1 MTRPSLDPLRYG
13 LRALEE
19 MAREQASVA
28 PPSPSRGEYFS
39 PHPLLR
45 APARDGAALSL
56 RLFTES
62 EDDATA
68 LVLGEATSQRFTP
81 IPPRAAPLFEAHAA
95 AMAAELGLTITVGFP
110 LVMFVQQG
118 ATRAAPL
125 FSRGGSHARWKNG
138 DAAWRV
144 PAGARPGASLALP
157 DALEIALGSDEP
169 YALHAGVWHF
179 LFGFDG
185 AALGAIATAGRSGI
199 GALVRAATRALESG
213 GEDAAG
219 EDRAGEDRAG
229 EDLEREDPERKDVAV
244 EVPVAAPVTREDLAA
259 LGEAALRR
267 APASRG
273 LRCHPHALAMLPPRG
288 DPTSGLRN
296 DLQAVIG
303 ETLPPRGPL
312 AVYLGA
318 RAAPPRRSPVFT
330 SGKVSPTPSQLE
342 AARAFEG
349 TEDIVAV
356 CGPPGCGKTALL
368 HHVAAQT
375 IVACAL
381 GTRWSNAP
389 SRAAPWQLVVTST
402 NNAAVDHALA
412 PFVAGPGLP
421 VGIRLGSR
429 RALGESTAGALT
441 AAIKELELLSD
452 VRLSD
457 ARAAFE
463 AHAVPVRTFLRDQA
477 EVQKGSA
484 AGTERRR
491 VLELRAATVREQLA
505 RAGDAPPPPVELAD
519 LDAAVSA
526 LREHAEAASRL
537 AHIHLDGKSPSVD
550 RAIKK
555 WARANA
561 LRAPRIEPVL
571 VALGLQVPF
580 GDLDRGDPRE
590 DIGRQQVAIEAAL
603 VSFADARS
611 RLEAPALRSE
621 LGVITA
627 ELGVVV
633 TEPPAPP
640 LDPALYDAALALRDA
655 WARAHRDVLLPRLV
669 TARDAIR
676 AEWTEAR
683 GKPVPLALRELAALF
698 PLAGCTLLSMRASF
712 PLGADVIDRLVIDE
726 AAQCA
731 PIYAVPALARARRV
745 MLTGDLAQLPPVYTL
760 ASSADE
766 RLMRGLDEA
775 AVAPFRMSAT
785 STASAQ
791 SVAEP
796 RARARLALTEHFR
809 SQHAIV
815 ALASRWSGYTLDVR
829 TPPRSLED
837 ISPRLGSPVLVLP
850 VPGVGSRAP
859 EGVVNETEAVYA
871 IELVARL
878 VADGVAPS
886 DIAVL
891 TPFVGQSVRIEREL
905 VARGLL
911 ERGGILV
918 STVHRLQGGERRVV
932 IFSVTATERRHLRW
946 LGERP
951 HLLHVATSRAQDHLI
966 VLLDPSAAAREPSL
980 APLLELLAPPPPAQR
995 PEFRANL
1002 F

>member
-1 MTRPSLDPLRYG
+1 
-13 LRALEE
+13 
-19 MAREQASVA
+19 MAADV
-28 PPSPSRGEYFS
+28 
-39 PHPLLR
+39 
-45 APARDGAALSL
+45 DGA
-56 RLFTES
+56 
-62 EDDATA
+62 
-68 LVLGEATSQRFTP
+68 
-81 IPPRAAPLFEAHAA
+81 
-95 AMAAELGLTITVGFP
+95 ITVGFP

-125 FSRGGSHARWKNG
+125 FSRGGSHARWRSG
-138 DAAWRV
+138 DAAWKV
-144 PAGARPGASLALP
+144 PAGARPGATLPLP
-157 DALEIALGSDEP
+157 DALELVLGSDEP
-169 YALHAGVWHF
+169 YSVHAGVWHF
-179 LFGFDG
+179 LFGLDG
-185 AALGAIATAGRSGI
+185 ASLGSIASAGRAGV

-213 GEDAAG
+213 GEDAGG
-219 EDRAGEDRAG
+219 EDAEPEPPAAGP
-229 EDLEREDPERKDVAV
+229 L
-244 EVPVAAPVTREDLAA
+244 TREDLAA

-267 APASRG
+267 APPSRA
-273 LRCHPHALAMLPPRG
+273 LRCHPHGLAMLPPRG
-288 DPTSGLRN
+288 DPTSGLRS
-296 DLQAVIG
+296 DLQAVLG

-318 RAAPPRRSPVFT
+318 RAAPPRRAPIFT
-330 SGKVSPTPSQLE
+330 TGKVSPTPSQLA

-356 CGPPGCGKTALL
+356 RGPPGCGKTALL

-389 SRAAPWQLVVTST
+389 SRAAPWSLVVTST

-421 VGIRLGSR
+421 VGIRLGNR
-429 RALGESTAGALT
+429 RALAESTATALASAMEELRT
-441 AAIKELELLSD
+441 ASD
-452 VRLSD
+452 VSLAD

-463 AHAVPVRTFLRDQA
+463 ARAAPVRAFLREQA
-477 EVQKGSA
+477 ESHKGSA
-484 AGTERRR
+484 TEAERRR
-491 VLELRAATVREQLA
+491 ALERRAATLREELA
-505 RAGDAPPPPVELAD
+505 RTSDAPPPPVELAD
-519 LDAAVSA
+519 LDAAATA
-526 LREHAEAASRL
+526 LREHAEAAARL
-537 AHIHLDGKSPSVD
+537 APIHLDGEAPSVD
-550 RAIKK
+550 RAVEK

-571 VALGLQVPF
+571 AALGLDMPF
-580 GDLDRGDPRE
+580 GDLDRGGPRE
-590 DIGRQQVAIEAAL
+590 DIARQHAAIEATLASL
-603 VSFADARS
+603 ADARS
-611 RLEAPALRSE
+611 RLTAPALRSE
-621 LGVITA
+621 LGAVTA
-627 ELGVVV
+627 QLGVVAK
-633 TEPPAPP
+633 EPPAPP
-640 LDPALYDAALALRDA
+640 LDPALFAAALALRDA
-655 WARAHRDVLLPRLV
+655 WARAHRDVLLPRLA
-669 TARDAIR
+669 TARDAVR

-760 ASSADE
+760 APHTDD
-766 RLMRGLDEA
+766 RLARGLDDA

-791 SVAEP
+791 AVAEP

-837 ISPRLGSPVLVLP
+837 VSPRLGLPVVVLP
-850 VPGVGSRAP
+850 VPGVGTRAP
-859 EGVVNETEAVYA
+859 EGVVNEAEAAYA
-871 IELVARL
+871 IALVAEL

-911 ERGGILV
+911 ARGGVLV

-932 IFSVTATERRHLRW
+932 VFSVAATERRHLRW

-966 VLLDPSAAAREPSL
+966 VLLDPTAAAREPAL
-980 APLLELLAPPPPAQR
+980 APLAELITR
-995 PEFRANL
+995 PDQATNPRRA

>member
-1 MTRPSLDPLRYG
+1 MRPDAHESRIAAAEVVRLRAMRPSLDPLRYG
-13 LRALEE
+13 LRALDE

-28 PPSPSRGEYFS
+28 PPAPSRDVCFS

-56 RLFTES
+56 RLFTEA

-68 LVLGEATSQRFTP
+68 LVIGEAQALRFSP
-81 IPPRAAPLFEAHAA
+81 IPARAAPLFEAHAA
-95 AMAAELGLTITVGFP
+95 AMAADVDAALTIGFP

-138 DAAWRV
+138 DAAFKV
-144 PAGARPGASLALP
+144 PAGTRAGATLTLP
-157 DALEIALGSDEP
+157 DALELVLGGDEP
-169 YALHAGVWHF
+169 YSIHAGVWHF
-179 LFGFDG
+179 LFGLDG
-185 AALGAIATAGRSGI
+185 AALGSIAAAGRAGV
-199 GALVRAATRALESG
+199 GALVRAATRALEFG
-213 GEDAAG
+213 GEDAADDDDG
-219 EDRAGEDRAG
+219 AEPPAAGP
-229 EDLEREDPERKDVAV
+229 L
-244 EVPVAAPVTREDLAA
+244 TREDLAA
-259 LGEAALRR
+259 LGDAAVRR
-267 APASRG
+267 AAPSRA
-273 LRCHPHALAMLPPRG
+273 LRCHPHGLAMLAPRG
-288 DPTSGLRN
+288 DPTSGLRS
-296 DLQAVIG
+296 DLQAVLG

-318 RAAPPRRSPVFT
+318 PAAPPRRAPIFT
-330 SGKVSPTPSQLE
+330 TGKVSPTPSQL
-342 AARAFEG
+342 AAASAFEG
-349 TEDIVAV
+349 TDDIVAV

-402 NNAAVDHALA
+402 NNAAVDQALT

-429 RALGESTAGALT
+429 RALAESTAAAL
-441 AAIKELELLSD
+441 AFAMEELTTGSAGSLPE
-452 VRLSD
+452 

-463 AHAVPVRTFLRDQA
+463 AQAAPVRAFLREQA
-477 EVQKGSA
+477 ESQK
-484 AGTERRR
+484 AGTKDSERRR
-491 VLELRAATVREQLA
+491 VLERRAATLREQLG
-505 RAGDAPPPPVELAD
+505 RIAGASDAGRSEAPEPAVVLAD
-519 LDAAVSA
+519 LDAAAAA
-526 LREHAEAASRL
+526 LREHAEAAARL
-537 AHIHLDGKSPSVD
+537 APIHLDAKDGKAPSVD
-550 RAIKK
+550 RAVEK

-571 VALGLQVPF
+571 VALGLPMPF
-580 GDLDRGDPRE
+580 GGLDSAEPRE
-590 DIGRQQVAIEAAL
+590 DIARQRAAIEAMLASL
-603 VSFADARS
+603 ADARS
-611 RLEAPALRSE
+611 RLTAPELRSE
-621 LGVITA
+621 LDAVTM
-627 ELGVVV
+627 ELGVVAKGP
-633 TEPPAPP
+633 TAPP
-640 LDPALYDAALALRDA
+640 LEPALYDAALALRDA
-655 WARAHRDVLLPRLV
+655 WAREHRDVLLPRLA
-669 TARDAIR
+669 TARDAAR

-698 PLAGCTLLSMRASF
+698 PVAGCTLLSMRASF

-760 ASSADE
+760 APHTDD
-766 RLMRGLDEA
+766 RLARGLDDV
-775 AVAPFRMSAT
+775 AVAPFRLGAT

-791 SVAEP
+791 AVAEP

-829 TPPRSLED
+829 TPSRSLED
-837 ISPRLGSPVLVLP
+837 VSPRLRLPVVVLP
-850 VPGVGSRAP
+850 VVGIGARAP
-859 EGVVNETEAVYA
+859 EGVVNEAEAAAVIA
-871 IELVARL
+871 LVAEL

-891 TPFVGQSVRIEREL
+891 TPFVGQSVRVEREL

-911 ERGGILV
+911 ARGGVLV

-932 IFSVTATERRHLRW
+932 IFSVAATERRHLRW

-966 VLLDPSAAAREPSL
+966 VLVDPAAAAREPAL
-980 APLLELLAPPPPAQR
+980 APLAELLSPR
-995 PEFRANL
+995 
-1002 F
+1002 

>member
-1 MTRPSLDPLRYG
+1 MLSTPAMRPSLDAIRYG
-13 LRALEE
+13 LRALDE

-28 PPSPSRGEYFS
+28 PPAPSRAETFS

-45 APARDGAALSL
+45 SPARDGAALSL
-56 RLFTES
+56 RLFTDA

-68 LVLGEATSQRFTP
+68 LVIGDAQSQRFAP

-95 AMAAELGLTITVGFP
+95 AMAAEVENTITIGFP

-125 FSRGGSHARWKNG
+125 FSRGSGRARWKIG
-138 DAAWRV
+138 EAAWKL
-144 PAGARPGASLALP
+144 PAGARPGATLPLP
-157 DALEIALGSDEP
+157 DALELELGGDEP
-169 YALHAGVWHF
+169 YSLHAGVWHF
-179 LFGFDG
+179 LFGLDG
-185 AALGAIATAGRSGI
+185 AALGAIAAAGRSGV

-213 GEDAAG
+213 GEDAGSEDTG
-219 EDRAGEDRAG
+219 EDAES
-229 EDLEREDPERKDVAV
+229 E
-244 EVPVAAPVTREDLAA
+244 APATGPLTREDLAA
-259 LGEAALRR
+259 IGEAALRR
-267 APASRG
+267 APSSRG
-273 LRCHPHALAMLPPRG
+273 LRCHPHGLAMLPPRG
-288 DPTSGLRN
+288 DPTSGLRI
-296 DLQAVIG
+296 DLQAVLG
-303 ETLPPRGPL
+303 ETIPPRGPL

-318 RAAPPRRSPVFT
+318 RAAPPRKAPIFT
-330 SGKVSPTPSQLE
+330 SGRVAPTPSQLA

-349 TEDIVAV
+349 TDDIVAV

-381 GTRWSNAP
+381 GTRWTNAP

-412 PFVAGPGLP
+412 PFVVGPGLP
-421 VGIRLGSR
+421 VGIRLGNR
-429 RALGESTAGALT
+429 RSLAESTAAAL
-441 AAIKELELLSD
+441 AVAIDELQSAGD
-452 VRLSD
+452 VSLAD

-463 AHAVPVRTFLRDQA
+463 A
-477 EVQKGSA
+477 
-484 AGTERRR
+484 
-491 VLELRAATVREQLA
+491 RAATVRAFLREQTESQKANATGAERRRSLERRAVKLREELA
-505 RAGDAPPPPVELAD
+505 RTGDAPPPNVELAD
-519 LDAAVSA
+519 LDAAASA
-526 LREHAEAASRL
+526 LREHAEAAARV
-537 AHIHLDGKSPSVD
+537 APIHLDGKAPSVE
-550 RAIKK
+550 RASEK

-571 VALGLQVPF
+571 GALGLAMPF
-580 GDLDRGDPRE
+580 GDLDRGEPRE
-590 DIGRQQVAIEAAL
+590 DLARQQAAMEAVL
-603 VSFADARS
+603 VSLADART
-611 RLEAPALRSE
+611 RLDAPALRSE
-621 LGVITA
+621 LDALTA
-627 ELGVVV
+627 ELGVVAV
-633 TEPPAPP
+633 EPLAPA
-640 LDPALYDAALALRDA
+640 LDPGLYDAALALRDA
-655 WARAHRDVLLPRLV
+655 WARSHRDVLLPRLAA
-669 TARDAIR
+669 ARDAVR

-683 GKPVPLALRELAALF
+683 GKPMPQALRELAALF

-712 PLGADVIDRLVIDE
+712 PLGADVIDRLVVDE

-760 ASSADE
+760 APHTDD
-766 RLMRGLDEA
+766 RLARGLDDA
-775 AVAPFRMSAT
+775 AVTPFRMGTA

-791 SVAEP
+791 AVAEP
-796 RARARLALTEHFR
+796 RARSRLALTEHFR

-837 ISPRLGSPVLVLP
+837 VSPRLERPVIVLP
-850 VPGVGSRAP
+850 VRGAGARAP
-859 EGVVNETEAVYA
+859 EGVVNEAEAAYA
-871 IELVARL
+871 IELVAEL

-891 TPFVGQSVRIEREL
+891 TPFVGQSTRIEREL

-911 ERGGILV
+911 QRGGILV

-932 IFSVTATERRHLRW
+932 VFSVTATERRHLRW

-966 VLLDPSAAAREPSL
+966 VLVDPSAAAREPSL
-980 APLLELLAPPPPAQR
+980 APLAELLPH
-995 PEFRANL
+995 EG
-1002 F
+1002 

>member
-1 MTRPSLDPLRYG
+1 MRPSLDPLRYG
-13 LRALEE
+13 LRALDE

-28 PPSPSRGEYFS
+28 PPAPSRAEHFS

-56 RLFTES
+56 RLFTEA

-68 LVLGEATSQRFTP
+68 LVVGDALSQRFAP

-95 AMAAELGLTITVGFP
+95 AMAAEVEHTITVGFP

-118 ATRAAPL
+118 AMRAAPL
-125 FSRGGSHARWKNG
+125 FSRGGSHARWKTG
-138 DAAWRV
+138 EAAWKV
-144 PAGARPGASLALP
+144 TAGARPGATLPLP
-157 DALEIALGSDEP
+157 DALELVLGNDEP

-179 LFGFDG
+179 LFGLDG
-185 AALGAIATAGRSGI
+185 AALGAIAAAGRAGV

-213 GEDAAG
+213 GEDAGGDDTEAEPAAAG
-219 EDRAGEDRAG
+219 P
-229 EDLEREDPERKDVAV
+229 L
-244 EVPVAAPVTREDLAA
+244 TREDLAA
-259 LGEAALRR
+259 IGEAAQRR
-267 APASRG
+267 APPSRG
-273 LRCHPHALAMLPPRG
+273 LRCHPHGLAMLPPRG
-288 DPTSGLRN
+288 DPTSGLRS
-296 DLQAVIG
+296 DLQAVLG

-318 RAAPPRRSPVFT
+318 RAAPPRSAPVYT
-330 SGKVSPTPSQLE
+330 SGKVTPTPSQLA

-349 TEDIVAV
+349 TDDIVAV

-389 SRAAPWQLVVTST
+389 SLRAPWQLVVTST

-429 RALGESTAGALT
+429 RALGESAAGALT
-441 AAIKELELLSD
+441 AAIEELKILSD
-452 VRLSD
+452 VSLAD

-463 AHAVPVRTFLRDQA
+463 ARAVPVRTFLREQA
-477 EVQKGSA
+477 ESQKASA
-484 AGTERRR
+484 SDTERRR
-491 VLELRAATVREQLA
+491 TLERRAATLREELA
-505 RAGDAPPPPVELAD
+505 RVSDAPPPDLELAD
-519 LDAAVSA
+519 LDAAATA
-526 LREHAEAASRL
+526 LQEHAEAAAKL
-537 AHIHLDGKSPSVD
+537 APIHLDGKRPSVE
-550 RAIKK
+550 RAVEK

-561 LRAPRIEPVL
+561 LRAPRIESVL
-571 VALGLQVPF
+571 GALGVNMPF
-580 GDLDRGDPRE
+580 GDLDRGDPRG
-590 DIGRQQVAIEAAL
+590 DIARQHAAMEATLASL
-603 VSFADARS
+603 AEARS
-611 RLEAPALRSE
+611 RLTAPALRSE
-621 LGVITA
+621 LSDVA
-627 ELGVVV
+627 AVLGVVV
-633 TEPPAPP
+633 AEPPAPP

-655 WARAHRDVLLPRLV
+655 WARAHRDVLIPRLA
-669 TARDAIR
+669 TARDAVR

-683 GKPVPLALRELAALF
+683 GKPVPMALREIAALF

-760 ASSADE
+760 ALQTDD
-766 RLMRGLDEA
+766 RLARGLDA
-775 AVAPFRMSAT
+775 AAIGPFRMSAA

-791 SVAEP
+791 AVAEP
-796 RARARLALTEHFR
+796 RARSRLALTEHFR

-829 TPPRSLED
+829 TPPRSLEHV
-837 ISPRLGSPVLVLP
+837 SPRLTRPVTVLP
-850 VPGVGSRAP
+850 VPGVGARAA
-859 EGVVNETEAVYA
+859 EGVVNEDEAACA
-871 IELVARL
+871 IELVAAL
-878 VADGVAPS
+878 LADGVAPS
-886 DIAVL
+886 DVAVL
-891 TPFVGQSVRIEREL
+891 TPFVGQSTRIEREL

-911 ERGGILV
+911 ARGGVLV

-966 VLLDPSAAAREPSL
+966 VLVDPTAAAREPAL
-980 APLLELLAPPPPAQR
+980 APLRETTYC
-995 PEFRANL
+995 
-1002 F
+1002 

>member
-1 MTRPSLDPLRYG
+1 MRPSLDPLRYG
-13 LRALEE
+13 LRALDE

-28 PPSPSRGEYFS
+28 PPAPSRAASFS

-45 APARDGAALSL
+45 SPARDGAALSL
-56 RLFTES
+56 RLFTDA
-62 EDDATA
+62 EDDATS
-68 LVLGEATSQRFTP
+68 LVLGEASSQRFSP

-95 AMAAELGLTITVGFP
+95 ALAAEVESSITVGLP

-125 FSRGGSHARWKNG
+125 FSRGGGRARWKVG
-138 DAAWRV
+138 DAAWKL
-144 PAGARPGASLALP
+144 PAGARPGATVPLP
-157 DALEIALGSDEP
+157 DALELELGSDEP

-179 LFGFDG
+179 LFGLDG
-185 AALGAIATAGRSGI
+185 AALGSIAAAGRAGL
-199 GALVRAATRALESG
+199 GALVRAATRVLESG
-213 GEDAAG
+213 GQDAG
-219 EDRAGEDRAG
+219 DE
-229 EDLEREDPERKDVAV
+229 DVATDADRH
-244 EVPVAAPVTREDLAA
+244 PPDAGPLTREDLAA
-259 LGEAALRR
+259 IGEAAMRR
-267 APASRG
+267 APPSRG

-288 DPTSGLRN
+288 DPTSGLRS
-296 DLQAVIG
+296 DLQAVLG

-318 RAAPPRRSPVFT
+318 RAAPPRAAPIFT
-330 SGKVSPTPSQLE
+330 SGAVSPTPSQLA

-349 TEDIVAV
+349 TDDIVAV

-429 RALGESTAGALT
+429 RSLAESTAAALALT
-441 AAIKELELLSD
+441 IEELQKPSD
-452 VRLSD
+452 VSLAD

-463 AHAVPVRTFLRDQA
+463 ARAAPVRAYMREQA
-477 EVQKGSA
+477 ASQKTSA
-484 AGTERRR
+484 ADTERRR
-491 VLELRAATVREQLA
+491 ALERRAATLRERLA
-505 RAGDAPPPPVELAD
+505 RADDAAPPNVALAD

-526 LREHAEAASRL
+526 LEEHAEAAARL
-537 AHIHLDGKSPSVD
+537 APIHLDGKSPSVE
-550 RAIKK
+550 RAAKK

-561 LRAPRIEPVL
+561 VRAPRIAPVL
-571 VALGLQVPF
+571 EALGLPLPF
-580 GDLDRGDPRE
+580 GDLDRGGPRE
-590 DIGRQQVAIEAAL
+590 DITRQQSTIAATL
-603 VSFADARS
+603 VSLAEARS
-611 RLEAPALRSE
+611 ALTVPALRSE
-621 LGVITA
+621 LEALTA
-627 ELGVVV
+627 ELGTVAA
-633 TEPPAPP
+633 EPPAPP
-640 LDPALYDAALALRDA
+640 LDPALYEAALALRDA
-655 WARAHRDVLLPRLV
+655 WARAHRDVLLPRLAA
-669 TARDAIR
+669 ARDGVR

-683 GKPVPLALRELAALF
+683 GKPLPQALRELAALF

-712 PLGADVIDRLVIDE
+712 PLGADVIDRLVVDE

-760 ASSADE
+760 APHTDE
-766 RLMRGLDEA
+766 RLARGLDEP

-785 STASAQ
+785 STSSAQ
-791 SVAEP
+791 AVAEP
-796 RARARLALTEHFR
+796 RSRARLALVEHFR
-809 SQHAIV
+809 SQRAIV

-837 ISPRLGSPVLVLP
+837 VSPRLEAPVVVLP
-850 VPGVGSRAP
+850 VPGVGARAP
-859 EGVVNETEAVYA
+859 EGVVNEAEAACA
-871 IELVARL
+871 IELVSQL

-911 ERGGILV
+911 ARGGVLV

-932 IFSVTATERRHLRW
+932 VFSVAATERRHLRW

-966 VLLDPSAAAREPSL
+966 VLVDPAAAARDPAL
-980 APLLELLAPPPPAQR
+980 APFDELLGDPRPATASR
-995 PEFRANL
+995 RAV
-1002 F
+1002 

>member
-1 MTRPSLDPLRYG
+1 MRPMAELRFVVRRRAAEVVRLRAMRPSLDPLRYG

-28 PPSPSRGEYFS
+28 PPGPSRDAVFS

-56 RLFTES
+56 RLFTEA

-68 LVLGEATSQRFTP
+68 LVVGDAQTQRFSP
-81 IPPRAAPLFEAHAA
+81 IPARAAPLFEAHAA
-95 AMAAELGLTITVGFP
+95 AMAADVDAALTIGFP

-125 FSRGGSHARWKNG
+125 FSRGGSHARWKSG
-138 DAAWRV
+138 DVAWKV
-144 PAGARPGASLALP
+144 PAGARAGATLTVP
-157 DALEIALGSDEP
+157 DALELVLGGDEP

-179 LFGFDG
+179 LFGLDG
-185 AALGAIATAGRSGI
+185 AALGAIAAAGREGV

-213 GEDAAG
+213 GEDAAA
-219 EDRAGEDRAG
+219 EDDAAEPTAAGP
-229 EDLEREDPERKDVAV
+229 L
-244 EVPVAAPVTREDLAA
+244 TREDLSA
-259 LGEAALRR
+259 LGDAAVRR
-267 APASRG
+267 APPSRA
-273 LRCHPHALAMLPPRG
+273 LRCHPHGLAMLAPRG
-288 DPTSGLRN
+288 DPTSGLRS
-296 DLQAVIG
+296 DLQAVLG

-318 RAAPPRRSPVFT
+318 PAAPPRRAPIFT
-330 SGKVSPTPSQLE
+330 TGKVSPTPSQL
-342 AARAFEG
+342 AAAGAFEG

-402 NNAAVDHALA
+402 NNAAVDQALA
-412 PFVAGPGLP
+412 PFVVGPGLP

-429 RALGESTAGALT
+429 RALAESTAAALASAMEDLT
-441 AAIKELELLSD
+441 TGSAGSGGSLP
-452 VRLSD
+452 D

-463 AHAVPVRTFLRDQA
+463 ARAAPVRAFLREQA
-477 EVQKGSA
+477 AWQK
-484 AGTERRR
+484 AGATETERRR
-491 VLELRAATVREQLA
+491 TLERRAATLREELA
-505 RAGDAPPPPVELAD
+505 RTSDAPPPPVELAD
-519 LDAAVSA
+519 LDAAAAA
-526 LREHAEAASRL
+526 LREHVEAAARL
-537 AHIHLDGKSPSVD
+537 APIHLDGKAPSIK
-550 RAIKK
+550 RAIEK

-571 VALGLQVPF
+571 VALGLGMPF

-590 DIGRQQVAIEAAL
+590 DIARQHAAIEATLA
-603 VSFADARS
+603 SIADARS
-611 RLEAPALRSE
+611 RLTAPALRSE
-621 LGVITA
+621 LGAVTA
-627 ELGVVV
+627 ELGIVAKGP
-633 TEPPAPP
+633 TAPP

-655 WARAHRDVLLPRLV
+655 WARAHRDLLLPRLA
-669 TARDAIR
+669 TARDAAR

-712 PLGADVIDRLVIDE
+712 QLGADVIDRLVIDE

-760 ASSADE
+760 AAHADD
-766 RLMRGLDEA
+766 RLARGLDEA
-775 AVAPFRMSAT
+775 AVTPFRMGAT

-791 SVAEP
+791 AVAEP

-837 ISPRLGSPVLVLP
+837 LSPRLSQPVIVLP
-850 VPGVGSRAP
+850 VPGVGARAP
-859 EGVVNETEAVYA
+859 EGVVNEAEAAVA
-871 IELVARL
+871 IALVAEL

-911 ERGGILV
+911 ARDGVLV

-932 IFSVTATERRHLRW
+932 IFSITATERRHLRW

-966 VLLDPSAAAREPSL
+966 VLLDPTASAREPSL
-980 APLLELLAPPPPAQR
+980 APLAERLAPT
-995 PEFRANL
+995 
-1002 F
+1002 